1 MASGEAVTGTLYGI
15 GVGPGDP
22 ELITLKAHRILREVP
37 VIAWPAPLEGES
49 MARRIAEPHLAGGQT
64 EIPIRMPLLSE
75 RFPAQE
81 VYDRAA
87 EALAEHLA
95 AGRSVA
101 VLCEGDPFVYGSFM
115 YLFARMADRF
125 PVRVVPGISSLTAG
139 AAALGAPLAA
149 RNDVLSVIPAP
160 LSEQA
165 LEERLDAAD
174 AAVVIKIGRH
184 LGKLRRV
191 LERLGIAGQA
201 RYVEYAT
208 MAEQTVRPFA
218 EVSGDH
224 APYFSMVLVHRR
236 GDAWR

>member
-1 MASGEAVTGTLYGI
+1 VTGTLYGL

-22 ELITLKAHRILREVP
+22 ELITLKAHRILQSAP

-49 MARRIAEPHLAGGQT
+49 MARRIASPHLPQGRI
-64 EIPIRMPLLSE
+64 EIPIRMPISTD
-75 RFPAQE
+75 RFPVE
-81 VYDRAA
+81 DIYDQAA
-87 EALAEHLA
+87 EDLGGHLS
-95 AGRSVA
+95 AGRDVA

-115 YLFARMADRF
+115 YLFARMADRYT
-125 PVRVVPGISSLTAG
+125 VEVVPGISSLTAG

-149 RNDVLSVIPAP
+149 RNDVLSVVPAP
-160 LSEQA
+160 LPEKA
-165 LEERLDAAD
+165 LEQRLAAAD
-174 AAVVIKIGRH
+174 AAVIIKIGRH

-191 LERLGIAGQA
+191 MERLGLDEQA

-218 EVSGDH
+218 EVSGDE